1 MKNILN
7 ENPNSDLSERQKASL
22 RFVDIQNSINSK
34 TILDLGCGFG
44 WFEKFSIE
52 NNCKE
57 IVGLDVVDT
66 DFEIIKENLKS
77 EKLKLVGGTANKL
90 NFKDEY
96 FDTVTAWE
104 VIEHIPY
111 GTEKDML
118 LEIERVLKKGGIL
131 YLSTPFSNPISNVLD
146 PAWWFGHRH
155 YNIDQIENLCKG
167 TSLEVTD
174 YVTYG
179 KFGLVLDLL
188 NFYFSKWVLRR
199 KRLFEEYFKKVE
211 KYSYSQKCNNGY
223 VNIFVK
229 LKKK

>member
-66 DFEIIKENLKS
+66 DFELITENLKS
-77 EKLKLVGGTANKL
+77 EKLKLVVGTANKL
-90 NFKDEY
+90 NFKDKY

-104 VIEHIPY
+104 VIEHIPN

-211 KYSYSQKCNNGY
+211 KYSYSQECNNGY

>member
-22 RFVDIQNSINSK
+22 RFVNIQNSINSK

-77 EKLKLVGGTANKL
+77 EKLKLVVGTANKL

-211 KYSYSQKCNNGY
+211 KYSYSQECNNGY

>member
-57 IVGLDVVDT
+57 IIGLDVVDT
-66 DFEIIKENLKS
+66 DFELIKENLKS
-77 EKLKLVGGTANKL
+77 EKLKLVVGTANKL
-90 NFKDEY
+90 NFKDKY

-131 YLSTPFSNPISNVLD
+131 YLSTPFSNPVSNVLD

-167 TSLEVTD
+167 TNLEVTD

-211 KYSYSQKCNNGY
+211 KYSYSQECNNGY

>member
-66 DFEIIKENLKS
+66 DFELITENLKS
-77 EKLKLVGGTANKL
+77 EKLKLVVGTANKL
-90 NFKDEY
+90 NFKDKY

-104 VIEHIPY
+104 VIEHIPN